1 MVVNNEETLTEHLTQ
16 IRHHLHQY
24 PELSDHEFATTA
36 YLTEKLRDLGYR
48 IITPTEL
55 KTGVIAEIGAGKPV
69 IGLRSD
75 IDALPIQ
82 EATGLAYA
90 SENPGVMHACGHDFH
105 MTALLGAAE
114 RLAVEPSLKG
124 TVRLVFQPAE
134 ETHVGAQEV
143 TAVGGVDGLDAIIGF
158 HNKPDLP
165 VGTIGLLPGGLMAA
179 VDQFTVTFHGVGT
192 HAAMPQLGADP
203 IVALSATVG
212 AVQSIVSRNQD
223 PQQAVVV
230 SVTHIEGG
238 STWNVLPESA
248 WFEGT
253 VRTFDQKARALAKKR
268 FIEIVNG
275 QTAAYGV
282 KAVIDWQ
289 TGPDVV
295 DNDPQLTEIIT
306 AESRQHFQ
314 VVAPTPSS
322 AGEDFAYFSQRIPSV
337 FAFIGSNGNS
347 DWHHPDL
354 IVDDAGLVPAAQ
366 WYYFNAKRLLQALA

>member
-1 MVVNNEETLTEHLTQ
+1 MAIDTTTELAHLTQ
-16 IRHHLHQY
+16 IRHYLHQH
-24 PELSDHEFATTA
+24 PELSDQEFATTK
-36 YLTEKLRDLGYR
+36 YLTEKLRELGYR
-48 IITPTEL
+48 IITPADL
-55 KTGVIAEIGAGKPV
+55 KTGVIAEIGSGKPV

-82 EATGLAYA
+82 EATGLDYA
-90 SENPGVMHACGHDFH
+90 SANTGVMHACGHDFH
-105 MTALLGAAE
+105 MTALLGAAK
-114 RLAVEPSLKG
+114 RLAAEPTLKG
-124 TVRLVFQPAE
+124 TVRMVFQPAE

-143 TAVGGVDGLDAIIGF
+143 TAAGGVDGLDAIIGF

-165 VGTIGLLPGGLMAA
+165 AGTIGLLPGGLMAA

-203 IVALSATVG
+203 VVALAATIS

-238 STWNVLPESA
+238 STWNVLPEKA

-253 VRTFDQKARALAKKR
+253 VRTFDQAARALAKKR

-275 QTAAYGV
+275 QAAAYGV
-282 KAVIDWQ
+282 KAEIDWQ
-289 TGPDVV
+289 AGPDVV
-295 DNDPQLTEIIT
+295 DNDPHLTEIVA
-306 AESRQHFQ
+306 AESQQHFE

-366 WYYFNAKRLLQALA
+366 WYYFNAKRLLTELA

>member
-16 IRHHLHQY
+16 IRHYLHQH
-24 PELSDHEFATTA
+24 PELSDQEFATTK
-36 YLTEKLRDLGYR
+36 YLTEKLRELGYR

-55 KTGVIAEIGAGKPV
+55 KTGVIAEIGSGKPV

-82 EATGLAYA
+82 EATGLDYA
-90 SENPGVMHACGHDFH
+90 STNTGVMHACGHDFH

-114 RLAVEPSLKG
+114 RLAAEPTLKG

-143 TAVGGVDGLDAIIGF
+143 TAAGGVDGLDAIIGF

-165 VGTIGLLPGGLMAA
+165 AGTIGLLSGGLMAA

-192 HAAMPQLGADP
+192 HAAMPQLGADS
-203 IVALSATVG
+203 IVALTATVG

-253 VRTFDQKARALAKKR
+253 VRTFDQKARALAKRR

-275 QTAAYGV
+275 QAAAYGV
-282 KAVIDWQ
+282 KAEINWQ

-295 DNDPQLTEIIT
+295 DNDPQLTKIVA

-366 WYYFNAKRLLQALA
+366 WYYFNTKRLLTELV

>member
-1 MVVNNEETLTEHLTQ
+1 MATETITEQEHLTQ
-16 IRHHLHQY
+16 IRHYLHQH
-24 PELSDHEFATTA
+24 PELSDQEFATTK
-36 YLTEKLRDLGYR
+36 YLTEKLRELGYR
-48 IITPTEL
+48 IITPAGL

-82 EATGLAYA
+82 EATGLDYA
-90 SENPGVMHACGHDFH
+90 SVNTGVMHACGHDFH

-114 RLAVEPSLKG
+114 KLAAEQLTG

-143 TAVGGVDGLDAIIGF
+143 TDAGGVDGLDAIIGF

-165 VGTIGLLPGGLMAA
+165 AGTIGLLAGGLMAA

-203 IVALSATVG
+203 VVALAATVG

-238 STWNVLPESA
+238 STWNVLPETA

-253 VRTFDQKARALAKKR
+253 VRTFDQKARALARKR

-275 QTAAYGV
+275 QAAAYGV
-282 KAVIDWQ
+282 EAEINWQ

-295 DNDPQLTEIIT
+295 DNDPRLTKIVA
-306 AESRQHFQ
+306 AESRQHFN

-337 FAFIGSNGNS
+337 FAFIGSHGNS
-347 DWHHPDL
+347 DWHHADL
-354 IVDDAGLVPAAQ
+354 IIDDAGLVPAVQ
-366 WYYFNAKRLLQALA
+366 WYYFNAKRLLSELA